1 MAAVIVPTSAIV
13 SILDFI
19 ELEEPEEP
27 EEPAADAVVELRV
40 PDENCR
46 RANRVL
52 LYCIWGR
59 SQAN

>member
-27 EEPAADAVVELRV
+27 AAADAVVELRV

-46 RANRVL
+46 RANREL